1 MLSYHVERRL
11 LECLVEEAGQLVAA
25 RVRSALRASSFD
37 AALVLKG
44 INVSAY
50 EKIPFLV
57 SIFTIFKSLRYRLLF
72 SSDSHRPLSFF
83 QDTMT
88 SRVSTGTRPGA
99 RFAQFKLVL
108 LGTLGSYLRWQLG
121 CQSTDLF
128 NRRVSGWK
136 GDTAAPFFLHLGC

>member
-1 MLSYHVERRL
+1 MLSDDCWSVRRGI
-11 LECLVEEAGQLVAA
+11 GQLVAA
-25 RVRSALRASSFD
+25 RVHSALWTSSFD

-44 INVSAY
+44 INVLAY
-50 EKIPFLV
+50 EKTPF
-57 SIFTIFKSLRYRLLF
+57 FTIFKALRYSLLF
-72 SSDSHRPLSFF
+72 SRNLHRHLIFF

-108 LGTLGSYLRWQLG
+108 LGTLGSYLRSQLR

-128 NRRVSGWK
+128 NRGVSGWK
-136 GDTAAPFFLHLGC
+136 GNTAVLFFLHLGC